1 MEGMEN
7 EDDDKNPEKKMK
19 EEITD
24 ENLQEMKEKYS
35 ELFELQNTIL
45 DGMEKV
51 TNSLTKAEPILEK
64 LKEKF
69 QS

>member
-1 MEGMEN
+1 MQ
-7 EDDDKNPEKKMK
+7 D
-19 EEITD
+19 
-24 ENLQEMKEKYS
+24 MKEKYS
-35 ELFELQNTIL
+35 ELFDLQNTIL

-51 TNSLTKAEPILEK
+51 TNSLSKAEPILEK